1 MISFKWNHCTCNN
14 NLKSLS
20 DCASV
25 LCCVQLSRA
34 IYAELCCAM
43 PVHTCRTHGH
53 TPAPDTMFSVSC
65 LLRRLRKS
73 PGSCCID
80 AQLSGSCHGSNNKIE
95 WLDNAEQVLSFL
107 GAVMELTTENC
118 DQRLMMSQWHVGMK

>member
-1 MISFKWNHCTCNN
+1 MMISFKWNHCTCNN

-25 LCCVQLSRA
+25 LCCVELSGA

-80 AQLSGSCHGSNNKIE
+80 AQLSGSCHGNNNKIE

-118 DQRLMMSQWHVGMK
+118 D